1 MLRRLT
7 TLVAITLAVVSC
19 GSDGADATDR
29 DAGVYVA
36 VIRALAPGEAGE
48 RTPGG
53 TIDELDRVVYVGPL
67 DDAQHIPLEV
77 QAAVVEQLD
86 ELATVRFVD
95 ERAEAIDDD
104 DEEAP
109 VLEDGVLV
117 LVGPVPAGARPS
129 VDAERY
135 VDAGDAARLRV
146 RLEPTD
152 GAWEA
157 VGVDTIGA

>member
-7 TLVAITLAVVSC
+7 TLVAITLATVSC

-36 VIRALAPGEAGE
+36 VIRALALGEAGE
-48 RTPGG
+48 GTPGG

-67 DDAQHIPLEV
+67 DDEQAIPLEV

-104 DEEAP
+104 DEDAP

-117 LVGPVPAGARPS
+117 LVGPVPAGGGPS

-135 VDAGDAARLRV
+135 VDAGDTARLRV

-152 GAWEA
+152 GAWKV